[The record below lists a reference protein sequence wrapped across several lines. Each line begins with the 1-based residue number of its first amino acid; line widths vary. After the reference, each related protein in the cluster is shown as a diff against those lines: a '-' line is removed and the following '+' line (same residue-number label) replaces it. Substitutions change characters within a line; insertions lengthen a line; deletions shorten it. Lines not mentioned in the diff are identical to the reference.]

1 MTRHPGDTAH
11 LIALAGLRPGAKVLD
26 LGAGDGD
33 GVRLL
38 RLLGYDARGVDRKAA
53 PDVEAGDLLRT
64 GFADASFDAVMSECA
79 FFVSGDVPGALRES
93 ARLLKQGGT
102 LLLADVFF
110 EDPAPLLEA
119 AGLRL
124 LDRRVAGILS
134 PRALGGRVRCLPGP
148 EGKESILDADRK
160 EGLTWICSTA
170 SWS

>member
-38 RLLGYDARGVDRKAA
+38 RLLGYDACGVDRTAA
-53 PDVEAGDLLRT
+53 PAVEAGDLLQTRFED
-64 GFADASFDAVMSECA
+64 GSFDAVMSECA

-93 ARLLKQGGT
+93 ARLLAPGGA

-110 EDPAPLLEA
+110 EPPEPLLEA
-119 AGLRL
+119 AGFRIAAKEDWTAAWREYYLRSL
-124 LDRRVAGILS
+124 W
-134 PRALGGRVRCLPGP
+134 
-148 EGKESILDADRK
+148 EGTLDACPIPKGKCQYWMLIGRK
-160 EGLTWICSTA
+160 V
-170 SWS
+170 

>member
-38 RLLGYDARGVDRKAA
+38 RRLGYDACGVDRTAA
-53 PDVEAGDLLRT
+53 PDVEAGDLLQT

-93 ARLLKQGGT
+93 ARLLAPGGA

-110 EDPAPLLEA
+110 EPPEPLLKA
-119 AGLRL
+119 AGFRIAAKEDWTAAWREYYLRSL
-124 LDRRVAGILS
+124 W
-134 PRALGGRVRCLPGP
+134 
-148 EGKESILDADRK
+148 EGTLDACPIPKGKCQYWMLIGRK
-160 EGLTWICSTA
+160 V
-170 SWS
+170 

>member
-1 MTRHPGDTAH
+1 MTRHPGDTKR
-11 LIALAGLRPGAKVLD
+11 LIALARLQPGTRVLD

-93 ARLLKQGGT
+93 ARLLAPGGT

-110 EDPAPLLEA
+110 EPPEPLLEA
-119 AGLRL
+119 AGFRIAVKEDWTGAWRDYYLRSIWEGTAETCPIPKGKCQYWML
-124 LDRRVAGILS
+124 I
-134 PRALGGRVRCLPGP
+134 GRKV
-148 EGKESILDADRK
+148 
-160 EGLTWICSTA
+160 
-170 SWS
+170 

>member
-38 RLLGYDARGVDRKAA
+38 RSLGYNAVGVDRIAA
-53 PDVEAGDLLRT
+53 PDVEAGNLLHTRFPD
-64 GFADASFDAVMSECA
+64 GSFDAVMSECA

-93 ARLLKQGGT
+93 ARLLKTGGT

-110 EDPAPLLEA
+110 QPPEPLREA
-119 AGLRL
+119 AGFRIAVKEDWTKAWREYYLRSL
-124 LDRRVAGILS
+124 WEGTAETCPTPKGKSQYWMLI
-134 PRALGGRVRCLPGP
+134 GR
-148 EGKESILDADRK
+148 KD
-160 EGLTWICSTA
+160 
-170 SWS
+170 

>member
-38 RLLGYDARGVDRKAA
+38 RLLGYDAFGIDRKAA
-53 PDVEAGDLLRT
+53 PDVDEGDLLRT

-93 ARLLKQGGT
+93 ARLLKPGGT

-110 EDPAPLLEA
+110 QPPEPLLEA
-119 AGLRL
+119 AGFRIMAKEDWTKAWREYYLRSIWEGTAEPCPGAKGKSQYWML
-124 LDRRVAGILS
+124 IGRRV
-134 PRALGGRVRCLPGP
+134 
-148 EGKESILDADRK
+148 
-160 EGLTWICSTA
+160 
-170 SWS
+170 

>member
-38 RLLGYDARGVDRKAA
+38 RSLGFDACGIDRNAA
-53 PDVEAGDLLRT
+53 PDVEAGDLLQT

-93 ARLLKQGGT
+93 ARLLKTGGT

-110 EDPAPLLEA
+110 QPPEPLLEA
-119 AGLRL
+119 AGFRIMAKEDWTKAWREYYLRSIWEGTAEPCPGAKGKSQYWML
-124 LDRRVAGILS
+124 I
-134 PRALGGRVRCLPGP
+134 GRKV
-148 EGKESILDADRK
+148 
-160 EGLTWICSTA
+160 
-170 SWS
+170 